1 MLCRYLQKSGVNPIS
16 KINEQNTTIIFMK
29 YVHKC
34 IGKWLNS
41 SSYHPSPSLPKIFF
55 HLSNILVH
63 VVENT
68 RYNQI
73 LTLSCSFMWQFP
85 EKSIEEYSNGT
96 DGLKAHEM
104 WAHIGRVLE
113 G

>member
-1 MLCRYLQKSGVNPIS
+1 MLL
-16 KINEQNTTIIFMK
+16 KIQGTIK
-29 YVHKC
+29 Y
-34 IGKWLNS
+34 I
-41 SSYHPSPSLPKIFF
+41 
-55 HLSNILVH
+55 
-63 VVENT
+63 
-68 RYNQI
+68 
-73 LTLSCSFMWQFP
+73 TLSCSFMWQFP